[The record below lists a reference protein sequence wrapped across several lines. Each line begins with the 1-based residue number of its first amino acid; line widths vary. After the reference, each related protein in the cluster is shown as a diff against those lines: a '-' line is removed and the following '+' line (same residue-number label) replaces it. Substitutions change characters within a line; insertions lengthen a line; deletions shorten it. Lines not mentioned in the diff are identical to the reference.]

1 MVYYLATKKVGK
13 LQASLLYTLSCFKF
27 VLLTQKLAGLFQS
40 DVNMR
45 ADVIRGDKVVET
57 RLLELLVQF
66 GADTG
71 KDDMDAVLLIHTD
84 KIGKIVD
91 AR

>member
-1 MVYYLATKKVGK
+1 MVLFNDKKTVGK
-13 LQASLLYTLSCFKF
+13 LNASLLYTLFCFKF

-84 KIGKIVD
+84 KIGKIMN

>member
-1 MVYYLATKKVGK
+1 MVLFNDKKTVGK
-13 LQASLLYTLSCFKF
+13 LQASLLYTLSCSKF
-27 VLLTQKLAGLFQS
+27 VLLAQKLAGFFQS

-84 KIGKIVD
+84 KIGKIMN